1 MLDNHTTM
9 GSLYLLIAM
18 MLVLGSLI
26 GRREPIGRLIKLAV
40 AWVVIFG
47 AGFILFTF
55 RDNFTYVAERLKT
68 EVTGRPMVE
77 GGEVRIPMA
86 VDGHFWVEGLVN
98 GQPVHFLVDSGATI
112 TTVDQSTAADVG
124 LAYSHRRDQMVE
136 TANGMIHEFAGRAD
150 RLAVGSIERRD
161 LAVHVAEG
169 KNLNVLGMNYLSTLS
184 SWGVEGRWLVLKS

>member
-161 LAVHVAEG
+161 LAVHVAKG

>member
-86 VDGHFWVEGLVN
+86 VDGHFWVEAEVN
-98 GQPVHFLVDSGATI
+98 GQPVNFLVDSGATM
-112 TTVDQSTAADVG
+112 TTIDQPTADAIK
-124 LAYSHRRDQMVE
+124 LAYSDRQDQVVQ
-136 TANGMIHEFAGRAD
+136 TANGTIREFSGRAS
-150 RLAVGSIERRD
+150 RLSVGSIDRHD
-161 LAVHVAEG
+161 ISVHVAQG
-169 KNLNVLGMNYLSTLS
+169 ANLNVLGMNFLSTLD
-184 SWGVEGRWLVLKS
+184 SWGVEGRWLVLKE

>member
-124 LAYSHRRDQMVE
+124 LTYSHRRDQMVE

>member
-47 AGFILFTF
+47 AGFILFAF

>member
-1 MLDNHTTM
+1 MLDNDTTM

>member
-55 RDNFTYVAERLKT
+55 HDNFTSVAERLKT

-184 SWGVEGRWLVLKS
+184 SWGVKGRWLVLKS